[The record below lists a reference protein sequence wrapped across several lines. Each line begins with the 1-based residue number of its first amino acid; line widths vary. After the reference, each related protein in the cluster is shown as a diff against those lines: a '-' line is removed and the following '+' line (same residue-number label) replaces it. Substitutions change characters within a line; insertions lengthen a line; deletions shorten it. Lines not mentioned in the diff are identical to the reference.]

1 MKSIFGVLVLCLG
14 PALPAQFVPDAFQ
27 PPRTY
32 AGRGYKLVPLGPDV
46 AELDFKAYMGSIDHI
61 RSTMGGKWPN
71 PSLTMADQAK
81 DMAGEKDQWDG
92 RKSFPYAILSA
103 DGTKELGCFYIRPSG
118 KAGYDAA
125 ITLWVTKDQFDAGF
139 EKQLIPEM
147 KAWLASAWPFKKPAW
162 PGREIPMSQWRAL
175 PDAPRN

>member
-1 MKSIFGVLVLCLG
+1 MKSIIAVLVLCLP
-14 PALPAQFVPDAFQ
+14 PALSAQFVPDAFQ

-32 AGRGYKLVPLGPDV
+32 SGRGYKLVPLGPDV

-71 PSLTMADQAK
+71 PNLTMADQAK
-81 DMAGEKDQWDG
+81 DMAGEKAQWDG

-118 KAGYDAA
+118 KVGYDAA
-125 ITLWVTKDQFDAGF
+125 ITLWVTKDQFDAGL

-147 KAWLASAWPFKKPAW
+147 KAWLAAVWPFKKPAW
-162 PGREIPMSQWRAL
+162 PGREIPMSVWRAL
-175 PDAPRN
+175 PAAPPN